1 MQNQNTVLR
10 EDAPSPTPIPPKHGS
25 PWLAVLSVSIGAFA
39 LVTTEFLPVGLLPA
53 IAAELGITEGV
64 AGMLV
69 TVPGIVAALAAV
81 LVTVGVGKT
90 DRRYVIW
97 GLTATMVLSNALVA
111 LSHSFPLILVGRA
124 LLGIGVGGFWA
135 IGPAL
140 STRLVS
146 PEAATRATAVVF
158 AGVSV
163 GTVAGVPAGAFLG
176 ELFGWR
182 TAFAA
187 AGAVGLLVLLTQ
199 MYLLPKLPPEKAITF
214 RQLPELLRVSKARLG
229 ILATVL
235 VFLGQFSAYTY
246 ITPFLS
252 QVTHLSATTISTL
265 LLAYGAAGFFGNLI
279 GGALVARSVR
289 TSLMVTGIT
298 LGVAIGA
305 LPLLGANAWS
315 ATALVVLWG
324 VGFGMMPISVQTW
337 IFQAAP
343 HAMESGGAVFV
354 SIVQIALASGALVG
368 GLTVDH
374 TGVSGAMVLGG
385 ALALAMAVLIAVR
398 AKDDGQQSVKL
409 HAVH

>member
-1 MQNQNTVLR
+1 
-10 EDAPSPTPIPPKHGS
+10 
-25 PWLAVLSVSIGAFA
+25 VLSVATGAFA

-53 IAAELGITEGV
+53 IAAELGVTEGV

-111 LSHSFPLILVGRA
+111 LSQSFPLILVGRA

-182 TAFAA
+182 TAVAA

-199 MYLLPKLPPEKAITF
+199 MVLLPKLPPEKAITF

-252 QVTHLSATTISTL
+252 QVTHLSATTISSL

-289 TSLMVTGIT
+289 TSLIVTGVT

-305 LPLLGANAWS
+305 LPLMGTNAWT

-368 GLTVDH
+368 GMAVDH
-374 TGVSGAMVLGG
+374 TGVWGAMALGG
-385 ALALAMAVLIAVR
+385 TLALAMAALVAVR
-398 AKDDGQQSVKL
+398 GMTASR
-409 HAVH
+409 

>member
-1 MQNQNTVLR
+1 MQNQNAALR
-10 EDAPSPTPIPPKHGS
+10 EDAPSLPKPHGS
-25 PWLAVLSVSIGAFA
+25 PWLAVLSVATGAFA

-53 IAAELGITEGV
+53 IAAELGVTEGV

-111 LSHSFPLILVGRA
+111 LSQSFPLILVGRA

-199 MYLLPKLPPEKAITF
+199 MVLLPSCRRKKPSPSASCRNCCACRKRGWASWPPCWCSSASSRPTPTS
-214 RQLPELLRVSKARLG
+214 RLSSAR
-229 ILATVL
+229 
-235 VFLGQFSAYTY
+235 
-246 ITPFLS
+246 
-252 QVTHLSATTISTL
+252 
-265 LLAYGAAGFFGNLI
+265 
-279 GGALVARSVR
+279 
-289 TSLMVTGIT
+289 
-298 LGVAIGA
+298 
-305 LPLLGANAWS
+305 
-315 ATALVVLWG
+315 
-324 VGFGMMPISVQTW
+324 
-337 IFQAAP
+337 
-343 HAMESGGAVFV
+343 
-354 SIVQIALASGALVG
+354 
-368 GLTVDH
+368 
-374 TGVSGAMVLGG
+374 
-385 ALALAMAVLIAVR
+385 
-398 AKDDGQQSVKL
+398 
-409 HAVH
+409 